1 MNESETKRYKSPRRK
16 LVKFFEKSRN
26 QWKAKCIDAK
36 AMVKKLKNRIRYL
49 ETSKKEWKNKAIEL
63 EKELSQMKVQESRE
77 SQPEVKK
84 NGKIIESAPCSALFA
99 LVPRYH
105 TYSIAHIWLFITL
118 VLSMP
123 LPTTM

>member
-84 NGKIIESAPCSALFA
+84 TVK
-99 LVPRYH
+99 
-105 TYSIAHIWLFITL
+105 
-118 VLSMP
+118 
-123 LPTTM
+123 